1 VVAAYLDEVG
11 GGAVVEAVRVDVVL
25 PPEQVEVGPQG
36 LLAHAVGVEVQLV
49 LVKVVEV
56 LHSAHNDTHT
66 THTRGEFLALSPTEL
81 RGIGL
86 WGWRVSSP

>member
-1 VVAAYLDEVG
+1 MARVVSCRVRESTDTFEWGGGRLAAYLDEVG

-56 LHSAHNDTHT
+56 LSSHGTHG
-66 THTRGEFLALSPTEL
+66 R
-81 RGIGL
+81 
-86 WGWRVSSP
+86 